1 VGTGEVGGWGACGK
15 GDGGGGGGHI
25 RMEKEKAREEVEENK
40 RGIRGKGKV
49 MK

>member
-1 VGTGEVGGWGACGK
+1 M
-15 GDGGGGGGHI
+15 GGGHI
-25 RMEKEKAREEVEENK
+25 RIEKEKAREEVEENK